1 MDTSTPETVYFDP
14 HGDIT
19 LLVRDHEQA
28 IDKRFVVSSKTMT
41 FACNAWERMLAPDG
55 HFKEAQSTNAMQ
67 EIPFPDDNAAALS
80 ILLNIAHLRFEK
92 IPPTLDFGNLLALSV
107 LTDKYGATSLVR
119 PWIKGWIDQLRD
131 EVDLSGREEWL
142 WVAWEFGEQDVF
154 EHLTKK
160 LTKEVTVRSDGKP
173 VTQEGRV
180 LDPEDD
186 GCFFPP
192 GIIESIV
199 AVRRQTIVD
208 LLDECYKYVHMYRL
222 GSADRNTTSI
232 CKQNYN
238 KKECDALTLGSL
250 AISLQKLELSLGGF
264 DADKVHLSVLDLSSK
279 LSAVQIFT
287 YPVDEYRR
295 GYYSYNH
302 NYEDHDDCNFQ
313 KKLGSAIK
321 KTVNNMPSAV
331 LESHRI
337 HIERQ
342 HVILK

>member
-19 LLVRDHEQA
+19 LLVRDHDQA
-28 IDKRFVVSSKTMT
+28 IDKRFVVSSKAMT
-41 FACNAWERMLAPDG
+41 LACKAWNRMLAPDG

-92 IPPTLDFGNLLALSV
+92 IPPILNFGNLLALSV
-107 LTDKYGATSLVR
+107 LTDKYGSTSLVR
-119 PWIKGWIDQLRD
+119 PWIKGWLDPLID
-131 EVDLSGREEWL
+131 EVDLLAREEWL

-180 LDPEDD
+180 LDPEGD

-199 AVRRQTIVD
+199 AVRRQTVVD
-208 LLDECYKYVHMYRL
+208 LLDECYKYVHMYMYRL
-222 GSADRNTTSI
+222 GSTDCNTTSI
-232 CKQNYN
+232 CKKNYN

-250 AISLQKLELSLGGF
+250 AISLQKLELSLDGF

-287 YPVDEYRR
+287 YPADPNRR
-295 GYYSYNH
+295 GYTS
-302 NYEDHDDCNFQ
+302 YEDHNGCNFH
-313 KKLGSAIK
+313 KTLGSTIK
-321 KTVNNMPSAV
+321 KTVNHMPSAV

-337 HIERQ
+337 HMARQ
-342 HVILK
+342 YDILK